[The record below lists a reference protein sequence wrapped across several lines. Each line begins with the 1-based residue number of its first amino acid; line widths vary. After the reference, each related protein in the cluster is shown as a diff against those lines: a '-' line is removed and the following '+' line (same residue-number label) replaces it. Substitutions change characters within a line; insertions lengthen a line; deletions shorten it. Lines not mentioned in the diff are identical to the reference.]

1 MSSIKKIKVLCGKDH
16 KLFDIDLQEYNTYEL
31 FLKKLN
37 EEFNRKNTYQ
47 LMATNSS
54 EQYTILNSDNY
65 LRILN
70 EDIPEGLALF
80 MSEIVK
86 APETLETNTQDNKDD
101 KNEAMEDEDDDDF
114 IIENTQINEE
124 INKNNNINI
133 EQEKEK
139 INEKNEQEK
148 INENNIDNNQNVIN
162 EEEDK
167 NEEKNEIK
175 ARPNNMIYK
184 SVVLRGPINDTDDR
198 NDNTNVLENRSKTF
212 FDENQKEGD
221 KNLVKNKYILTSSL
235 VNPEM
240 FKSEKCSICN
250 EILKG
255 IKYICCICDNY
266 ILCEEC
272 ELYHIHP
279 CFKYKRHFLSNI
291 VETSNFI
298 EKCYGFKLPHE
309 STGYSKLFR
318 KEYDLKISP
327 MSDLNFCI
335 RPNKKINIPI
345 KILNYSKENINS
357 SQFVI
362 ICKNQKNLF
371 LSPNENEKYTIPAGG
386 EYLLKIKCIAPDKSC
401 KRETIF
407 IEIYSNELNIKS
419 SRRLIYEYN
428 IEVNF
433 DTEDDTL
440 NMELKNDE
448 FVYCFSKEHK
458 KLASKFKKSY
468 NIENKTKNVI
478 TALFENNW
486 DHQKTLKYI
495 NKKK

>member
-1 MSSIKKIKVLCGKDH
+1 MSSTKKIKVLCGKEQ
-16 KLFDIDLQEYNTYEL
+16 KFFDIDLQENNTYES

-54 EQYTILNSDNY
+54 EQYTILNSYNY
-65 LRILN
+65 LKILN
-70 EDIPEGLALF
+70 ENIPEGLVLF

-86 APETLETNTQDNKDD
+86 APETLETNTETNKEEKGETMD
-101 KNEAMEDEDDDDF
+101 EEDDDDF

-124 INKNNNINI
+124 INKNNNLNI
-133 EQEKEK
+133 EQEKDK
-139 INEKNEQEK
+139 NNDKNEKEI
-148 INENNIDNNQNVIN
+148 INENNENNNNNIVNNNVH
-162 EEEDK
+162 
-167 NEEKNEIK
+167 
-175 ARPNNMIYK
+175 PNNMIYK
-184 SVVLRGPINDTDDR
+184 SVVLRGPINDDT
-198 NDNTNVLENRSKTF
+198 NDNDDKNSIGLENKSKTF
-212 FDENQKEGD
+212 FDEKPKKED
-221 KNLVKNKYILTSSL
+221 QELTKNKYILTSSL
-235 VNPEM
+235 IKPEM

-250 EILKG
+250 NILKG
-255 IKYICCICDNY
+255 IKYICCLCDNY

-279 CFKYKRHFLSNI
+279 CFKYKMHFISNI
-291 VETSNFI
+291 IETSNFI
-298 EKCYGFKLPHE
+298 EKCYGFKLPYE

-327 MSDLNFCI
+327 MSDLSFCI

-371 LSPNENEKYTIPAGG
+371 LSPNENEKYTIPSGG
-386 EYLLKIKCIAPDKSC
+386 EHILKIKCIAPEKSC
-401 KRETIF
+401 KKETIF

-433 DTEDDTL
+433 DTEDDKL

-448 FVYCFSKEHK
+448 YVFCYNKEHK
-458 KLASKFKKSY
+458 RLASNFKKLYS
-468 NIENKTKNVI
+468 IDNKTKNII
-478 TALFENNW
+478 TCLYENKW
-486 DHQKTLKYI
+486 DHQQTLKSL
-495 NKKK
+495 NKRK

>member
-1 MSSIKKIKVLCGKDH
+1 MSSTKKIKVLCGKEQ
-16 KLFDIDLQEYNTYEL
+16 KLFDIDLQEYNTYES
-31 FLKKLN
+31 FLIKLN
-37 EEFNRKNTYQ
+37 EEFNRKTTYQ

-65 LRILN
+65 LKILK
-70 EDIPEGLALF
+70 EDIPEGLVLF

-86 APETLETNTQDNKDD
+86 APEALESNTQTNKDEKD
-101 KNEAMEDEDDDDF
+101 EAMDDEEDDDF

-124 INKNNNINI
+124 IDKNNNLNI

-139 INEKNEQEK
+139 INE
-148 INENNIDNNQNVIN
+148 INENKIDNNQNIIK
-162 EEEDK
+162 EE
-167 NEEKNEIK
+167 EEKNENIIE
-175 ARPNNMIYK
+175 ASNNVRPNNMIYK
-184 SVVLRGPINDTDDR
+184 SVILRGSNDD
-198 NDNTNVLENRSKTF
+198 TNNKNENNPNSSLENRSNTF
-212 FDENQKEGD
+212 FDERPREED
-221 KNLVKNKYILTSSL
+221 KDLAKNKYILTSSL

-240 FKSEKCSICN
+240 FKSEKCSICK
-250 EILKG
+250 EKLKG

-279 CFKYKRHFLSNI
+279 CFKYKMHFISNVI
-291 VETSNFI
+291 ETSNFI

-362 ICKNQKNLF
+362 ICKNHKNLF

-386 EYLLKIKCIAPDKSC
+386 EHLLRIKCISPEKSC
-401 KRETIF
+401 KKETIF

-419 SRRLIYEYN
+419 SRRLMYEYN

-448 FVYCFSKEHK
+448 FVYCYNKEHK
-458 KLASKFKKSY
+458 KLAVKFKKLY
-468 NIENKTKNVI
+468 NIDNKVKNII
-478 TALFENNW
+478 TCLFENNW